1 MKDRIGNTIVEEG
14 LVRWEIPTEVLK
26 NLVFTVVKVSDGGL
40 ATPQGQ
46 SPAFLQ
52 LTVAIP
58 INNTQG
64 EPVLT
69 DFLCVMNP
77 NNEQLLNALSGK
89 RVQ

>member
-1 MKDRIGNTIVEEG
+1 MRDRIGNSIVEDG
-14 LVRWEIPTEVLK
+14 LVRWEIPPAVLK

-40 ATPQGQ
+40 STPQGP
-46 SPAFLQ
+46 SPAYLQ

-58 INNTQG
+58 VENVNG

-77 NNEQLLNALSGK
+77 NNERLLGALSGK
-89 RVQ
+89 SVQ